1 MKVAIYARYS
11 SDNQRDASIADQ
23 FRMCRLHAEKQ
34 GWHIV
39 EEYSDH
45 AISGASL
52 IRPGIQAL
60 MADAMGGRF
69 DLILAEAM
77 DRLSR
82 DQEDIAGIFKRMS
95 YADVKMF
102 TLSEGEVTHL
112 HVGLKGTM
120 NALFLKDL
128 ADKTRRGQRGRVEA
142 GKSGGGNAYGYDV
155 VKKFDANGEPIRG
168 DRTINEFQAEVV
180 RRIFRDYAA
189 GKSAK
194 TIAFALNKEGIPAP
208 SGGDWGFSTI
218 NGNPK
223 RGNGIL
229 NNEMYVGKI
238 VWNRQRFVKDPNT
251 GKRQARPNP
260 EEEWVIQETPE
271 LRILDDDLWNAVKAR
286 QEKNKIARKENGE
299 ADLSRIN
306 TRRRPKYLFS
316 GLTKC
321 SCCGGGYSAISAT
334 LIGCATA
341 RNKGTCDNRVNIRR
355 DELEARVLNALRTKL
370 VDPELF
376 AHFCEVFTQ
385 EMNRLRMEGRAEIAS
400 AEAEI
405 AKIDRELETLLNLI
419 LKGGAAD
426 ALNAKMVAIE
436 KRKKELELFLAEADE
451 PPPLLHP
458 SMALQ
463 YRKRVQQLYDALQDE
478 DEGKRIEAA
487 DTLRSLV
494 DQIVLTPVDGKVE
507 IDVQGDL
514 AGILTISTQSKN
526 PAAGA
531 TGSQVKMVAG
541 AGSNLHLL
549 PEQVKMVAG
558 TGIDHNLQ
566 STPVKMVAGG
576 RNHLYLRSSGGHLHV
591 GAAPDA
597 EETAAERGNFLSALF
612 RTAA

>member
-34 GWHIV
+34 GWTIV

-52 IRPGIQAL
+52 LRPGVQAL
-60 MADAMGGRF
+60 ISDATRGGF
-69 DLILAEAM
+69 HVVLSEAM

-82 DQEDIAGIFKRMS
+82 DQEDIAGLFKRMS
-95 YADVKMF
+95 YADVKIF
-102 TLSEGEVTHL
+102 TLSEGEVSHL

-155 VKKFDANGEPIRG
+155 VKKLDAKGDPIRG
-168 DRTINEFQAEVV
+168 GRSINEMQAEVV

-194 TIAFALNKEGIPAP
+194 KIAFALNREGIPAP

-229 NNEMYVGKI
+229 NNEMYIGRI
-238 VWNRQRFVKDPNT
+238 VWNRQRFVKDPDT
-251 GKRQARPNP
+251 GKRQARLNP
-260 EEEWVIQETPE
+260 EEEWVIQDVPE
-271 LRILDDDLWNAVKAR
+271 LRIVDNELWEAVKAR
-286 QEKNKIARKENGE
+286 QGRNRIARDENGS
-299 ADLSRIN
+299 ADVAKVHR
-306 TRRRPKYLFS
+306 RRRPKYLFS

-321 SCCGGGYSAISAT
+321 ACCGGGYSAISAT
-334 LIGCATA
+334 LIGCSTA

-355 DELEARVLNALRTKL
+355 DELESRVLNALRNRL

-376 AHFCEVFTQ
+376 AQFCKVFTQ
-385 EMNRLRMEGRAEIAS
+385 ELNRLRMEGRAEIS
-400 AEAEI
+400 TSEAEVE
-405 AKIDRELETLLNLI
+405 KIDRELAKLLTAI
-419 LKGGAAD
+419 KSGGP
-426 ALNAKMVAIE
+426 IE
-436 KRKKELELFLAEADE
+436 SIVDDMKRLEAQKAELTTFLATADE

-458 SMALQ
+458 SMAEL
-463 YRKRVQQLYDALQDE
+463 YRSRVQDLYDALQD
-478 DEGKRIEAA
+478 DEEEKRTEAA
-487 DTLRSLV
+487 DILRTLV
-494 DQIVLTPVDGKVE
+494 ETIVLTPADGKVE

-514 AGILTISTQSKN
+514 AGILTLSVRTKN
-526 PAAGA
+526 PTSQAGP
-531 TGSQVKMVAG
+531 SQVKMVAG
-541 AGSNLHLL
+541 AGFE
-549 PEQVKMVAG
+549 PA
-558 TGIDHNLQ
+558 T
-566 STPVKMVAGG
+566 
-576 RNHLYLRSSGGHLHV
+576 
-591 GAAPDA
+591 
-597 EETAAERGNFLSALF
+597 F
-612 RTAA
+612 RL

>member
-11 SDNQRDASIADQ
+11 SDNQREASIADQ
-23 FRMCRLHAEKQ
+23 FRMCRLRAEKE
-34 GWHIV
+34 GWTVV

-45 AISGASL
+45 AISGSSM
-52 IRPGIQAL
+52 IQRPGIQAVI
-60 MADAMGGRF
+60 MDSGRGRF
-69 DLILAEAM
+69 DMILAEAL
-77 DRLSR
+77 DRISR
-82 DQEDIAGIFKRMS
+82 DQEDIAGIYKRMR

-102 TLSEGEVTHL
+102 TLSEGEISEL

-142 GKSGGGNAYGYDV
+142 GKSGGGNSYGYDV
-155 VKKFDANGEPIRG
+155 VKKFDANGEPVRG
-168 DRTINEFQAEVV
+168 DRTINPVQAEVV

-229 NNEMYVGKI
+229 NNEMYIGKI

-260 EEEWVIQETPE
+260 EEEWVIQEAPE

-355 DELEARVLNALRTKL
+355 DELESRVLNALRTKL

-494 DQIVLTPVDGKVE
+494 DQIVLTPIEGKVE

-541 AGSNLHLL
+541 AGFE
-549 PEQVKMVAG
+549 PA
-558 TGIDHNLQ
+558 T
-566 STPVKMVAGG
+566 
-576 RNHLYLRSSGGHLHV
+576 
-591 GAAPDA
+591 
-597 EETAAERGNFLSALF
+597 F
-612 RTAA
+612 RL

>member
-11 SDNQRDASIADQ
+11 SDNQREASIADQ
-23 FRMCRLHAEKQ
+23 FRMCRLRAEKE
-34 GWHIV
+34 GWTVV

-45 AISGASL
+45 AISGSSM
-52 IRPGIQAL
+52 IQRPGIQAL
-60 MADAMGGRF
+60 IVDSTRGRF
-69 DLILAEAM
+69 DMILAEAL
-77 DRLSR
+77 DRISR
-82 DQEDIAGIFKRMS
+82 DQEDIAGIYKRMR

-102 TLSEGEVTHL
+102 TLSEGEISEL

-142 GKSGGGNAYGYDV
+142 GKSGGGNSYGYDV

-168 DRTINEFQAEVV
+168 DRTINEAQAAVV

-194 TIAFALNKEGIPAP
+194 TIAFALNRDHIPAP

-238 VWNRQRFVKDPNT
+238 VWNRQRFIKDPDT

-260 EEEWVIQETPE
+260 ESEWVIQEAPE

-286 QEKNKIARKENGE
+286 QGE
-299 ADLSRIN
+299 MRTERDESGAADVSKMN
-306 TRRRPKYLFS
+306 YRRRPKYLFS
-316 GLTKC
+316 GLTRC
-321 SCCGGGYSAISAT
+321 ACCGGGYSAISAT
-334 LIGCATA
+334 LIGCSTA

-355 DELEARVLNALRTKL
+355 DELESRVLNALRTRL

-376 AHFCEVFTQ
+376 ARFCEVFTK
-385 EMNRLRMEGRAEIAS
+385 EMNRLRMEGRAGIAS

-405 AKIDRELETLLNLI
+405 ARIDRELDTLLNLI

-426 ALNAKMVAIE
+426 AINAKMVRLE
-436 KRKKELELFLAEADE
+436 QRKKELALFLAEAEE

-463 YRKRVQQLYDALQDE
+463 YRARVQQLYEALQGDDE
-478 DEGKRIEAA
+478 AQRIEAA
-487 DTLRSLV
+487 DILRSLV
-494 DQIVLTPVDGKVE
+494 DKIVLTPVDGKVE

-514 AGILTISTQSKN
+514 AGILMISAQTKN
-526 PAAGA
+526 PAGGRG
-531 TGSQVKMVAG
+531 GSQVKMVAG
-541 AGSNLHLL
+541 AGFE
-549 PEQVKMVAG
+549 P
-558 TGIDHNLQ
+558 
-566 STPVKMVAGG
+566 
-576 RNHLYLRSSGGHLHV
+576 
-591 GAAPDA
+591 AA
-597 EETAAERGNFLSALF
+597 F
-612 RTAA
+612 RL